1 MSSVPCPT
9 IAGDGS
15 AAMIGPV
22 NLTRAASLP
31 RRVLAF
37 LAAVLAALLAVA
49 VGLAG
54 GGPASAATTS
64 AAQTRVGASTSAD
77 AVVVGPSASITAGQ
91 RLGNS
96 PPRAGIVVAT
106 GVAAEAGGDALNAA
120 GRAYPKVLD
129 PRTGDPIPAPPSGLS
144 GVPVGDRVPWGAQ
157 QRGAYIKEW
166 YDQGYSTPEGGWSN
180 YDIHHVTPR
189 EYGGTNDFNNLVPVE
204 RTVHQQEFN
213 PWWMNY
219 GG

>member
-1 MSSVPCPT
+1 M
-9 IAGDGS
+9 A
-15 AAMIGPV
+15 
-22 NLTRAASLP
+22 
-31 RRVLAF
+31 AF
-37 LAAVLAALLAVA
+37 LATAVA
-49 VGLAG
+49 VLVGILGA
-54 GGPASAATTS
+54 GPAPAVTPTYAYDPPSYVYDAPAQSSTPNVATTYAQGS
-64 AAQTRVGASTSAD
+64 PAAPVAVSRGTS
-77 AVVVGPSASITAGQ
+77 VVDGDRCT
-91 RLGNS
+91 
-96 PPRAGIVVAT
+96 
-106 GVAAEAGGDALNAA
+106 AAETGGDALNAA

-144 GVPVGDRVPWGAQ
+144 RVPVGDRVPWGAQ